1 MHIPVI
7 ANGKIWNLRDALRCR
22 ELSGCHRLMLGRGMV
37 TDPGLAIRAHDSGL
51 AVSDVTEQE
60 NPAMIAWPSL
70 LPLMADFWMLVRT
83 RLDRKKQCSRL
94 KQWLN
99 FLRHRYAEAELAYQ
113 ALRTVN
119 DPLPIDQWIETQAIT
134 PVCA

>member
-1 MHIPVI
+1 
-7 ANGKIWNLRDALRCR
+7 
-22 ELSGCHRLMLGRGMV
+22 
-37 TDPGLAIRAHDSGL
+37 
-51 AVSDVTEQE
+51 
-60 NPAMIAWPSL
+60 
-70 LPLMADFWMLVRT
+70 MADFWMLVRT
-83 RLDRKKQCSRL
+83 RLDRKKQCGRL

-119 DPLPIDQWIETQAIT
+119 DPLLIDQWIEAQAIT